1 MTVSPPN
8 AARRLAHVTLVVRQ
22 YDEAIRFFVDALGFV
37 LIEDTPLGDGKRWV
51 LVAPSADG
59 GCSLLLAKAA
69 NDDQEQHVGRQAGGR
84 VAFFLHTDD
93 WHRDHRSMS
102 DKSVIFVEGPREESY
117 GTVGV
122 FLDLYGNRW
131 DLIERRSS

>member
-1 MTVSPPN
+1 MTVIPPA
-8 AARRLAHVTLVVRQ
+8 AARSLAHVTLVVRQ
-22 YDEAIRFFVDALGFV
+22 YDEAIDFFVGTLGFV
-37 LIEDTPLGDGKRWV
+37 LIEDTPLGHGKRWV
-51 LVAPSADG
+51 TVAPSTNG

-69 NDDQEQHVGRQAGGR
+69 DEHQDQHVGRQTGGR

-93 WHRDHRSMS
+93 WHRDHRAMS
-102 DKSVIFVEGPREESY
+102 DKDVTFVEGPREEAY

-131 DLIERRSS
+131 DLIERRR